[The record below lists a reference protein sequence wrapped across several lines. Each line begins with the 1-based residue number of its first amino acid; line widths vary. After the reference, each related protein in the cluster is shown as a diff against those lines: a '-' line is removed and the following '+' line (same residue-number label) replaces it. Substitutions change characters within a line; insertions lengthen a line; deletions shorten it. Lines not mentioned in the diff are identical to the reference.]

1 MLKPRTRCDSL
12 SRSLLAGVLL
22 LAGCADLA
30 AGDAKDDGW
39 KFNFTPYA
47 WGTSL
52 KGQVAS
58 LPGVPPADIDVSLSD
73 ILSNLDI
80 GLMGVGGARKGRFA
94 VFGDLFYANI
104 SADADT
110 RGLLFS
116 GADYEQKLLFASA
129 GVSWRVLDEDDY
141 QLSAL
146 AGLRYYRLD
155 NELKLTGAALPTTK
169 INHVEDWVDP
179 MIGLTGRVR
188 LAPNWYA
195 SARVTTAIAGD
206 SDTAYGLFGGIG
218 YVFNQSLSAVAGYRY
233 MKVDYEKGDF
243 LFDVEMA
250 GPTVGLAFHW

>member
-58 LPGVPPADIDVSLSD
+58 LPGVPPAEIDVSLSD

-129 GVSWRVLDEDDY
+129 GVSWRV
-141 QLSAL
+141 
-146 AGLRYYRLD
+146 
-155 NELKLTGAALPTTK
+155 
-169 INHVEDWVDP
+169 
-179 MIGLTGRVR
+179 GRR
-188 LAPNWYA
+188 
-195 SARVTTAIAGD
+195 
-206 SDTAYGLFGGIG
+206 
-218 YVFNQSLSAVAGYRY
+218 
-233 MKVDYEKGDF
+233 
-243 LFDVEMA
+243 
-250 GPTVGLAFHW
+250 